1 MTLRQRLLTRAE
13 PLLGQVRA
21 HPFWTGLCDGT
32 LPPEALW
39 YFAEQDF
46 RFTVPAYARALART
60 AAAAQRPEQ
69 GALLAGAAGAT
80 FESLDR
86 MSRELDALAA
96 RFPHLKRADGIS
108 GATLAHTSFLTAV
121 STDSFAAALG
131 GLLPMTWFHQQVCVE
146 LRRHRV
152 AGTRYTDW
160 IDQYC
165 PGDGFDDYVEAYLG
179 LVDDFAATA
188 SEAELTLLADGFLHG
203 ARYELAFCEAA
214 WRPLDRADTTSERN
228 SWK

>member
-1 MTLRQRLLTRAE
+1 MAFRQRLRTRAE

-21 HPFWTGLCDGT
+21 HPFWAGLCDGT

-39 YFAEQDF
+39 HFAEQDF

-60 AAAAQRPEQ
+60 ASVAELPAQ

-80 FESLDR
+80 FDSLDR
-86 MSRELDALAA
+86 MARELDVLAD
-96 RFPHLKRADGIS
+96 RFPHLKPDGGIS
-108 GATLAHTSFLTAV
+108 RATLAHTSFLTAV
-121 STDSFAAALG
+121 SATSFAAALG

-146 LRRHRV
+146 LRRRLV
-152 AGTRYTDW
+152 PGTRYTDW

-165 PGDGFDDYVEAYLG
+165 PGDGFDDYVEAYLA

-188 SEAELTLLADGFLHG
+188 SEAELTLLEDGFLHG

-214 WRPLDRADTTSERN
+214 WRLHDRAETTSERN
-228 SWK
+228 A